1 MTDEA
6 AIRRAVKAASL
17 GNAMEWFDFGVYA
30 YLAATLGH
38 VFFPSGNDT
47 VQLLSSFA
55 TFAVAFLVRPLGGMF
70 FGPMGDRLGRKKVL
84 ALTMILMAAGTFAI
98 GLIPSYAS
106 IGFWAPVLLIAFRM
120 LQGFSTGGEYGG
132 ASTFIAEYAP
142 DRRRGYFGS
151 FLEVGT
157 LAGYVGA
164 AGLVTALTAWLGS
177 DAMEAWGWRVP
188 FLVAGPLGLVGLY
201 LRMRLDE
208 TPAFQR
214 LESDAAHPSEAA
226 DAVET
231 TTKGDLSKIFRQQWP
246 MLVLCVA
253 LVGAYNIAD
262 YMVLSYMPT
271 YLSDELGYSE
281 THGLLILLL
290 VMVLLMLIITRVGRL
305 NDRFGR
311 RPSPDGGH
319 AGLPL
324 PLPPGVP
331 ADRPGRDPGSH
342 GGHADAR
349 PVPGL
354 HARHHVGGAPGALP
368 DGRPLR
374 LPLGGLQPLHVPLRR
389 HDPLVITALIGAT
402 GSNLMPA
409 YYAMGAALVG
419 VVAVACMKETARQP
433 LEARPRRWRP
443 TRRRWRWSWPGP
455 RSRSSDAAAT
465 GAPATTTMVARAAVV
480 ELAVTL
486 GLGPSGVTPVRVR
499 VPPAAPERPAR
510 RVIGVQAVFRSG
522 AQPNSSRTTGTSA
535 RNALPRWLI
544 AFFSDGVSSAQVTSW
559 PSGWRIGS

>member
-1 MTDEA
+1 MPATDNAPAADPEALRRHPRLFRAVSRRKQPKLRRTDITVTDEA
-6 AIRRAVKAASL
+6 AVRRAVKAASL
-17 GNAMEWFDFGVYA
+17 GNAMEWFDFGIYA
-30 YLAATLGH
+30 YLAVTLGH
-38 VFFPSGNDT
+38 VFFPSGNET

-70 FGPMGDRLGRKKVL
+70 FGPMGDRIGRKKVL
-84 ALTMILMAAGTFAI
+84 ALTMILMAAGTLAI

-151 FLEVGT
+151 FLEFGT

-177 DAMEAWGWRVP
+177 DTMEAWGWRVP

-201 LRMRLDE
+201 LRMRLEE

-214 LESDAAHPSEAA
+214 LESDAAHPPEAA

-231 TTKGDLSKIFRQQWP
+231 TTKGELAKIFRQQWP

-253 LVGAYNIAD
+253 LVGAYNVAV

-290 VMVLLMLIITRVGRL
+290 LMVLLMLVITRVGRL

-311 RPSPDGGH
+311 KPVLMAGMLGFLLLSLPAFLLIGRGGIPAVA
-319 AGLPL
+319 AGMLML
-324 PLPPGVP
+324 
-331 ADRPGRDPGSH
+331 
-342 GGHADAR
+342 
-349 PVPGL
+349 GL
-354 HARHHVGGAPGALP
+354 SLVCLLATMSAALP
-368 DGRPLR
+368 ALFPTDVRYGSLSVGYN
-374 LPLGGLQPLHVPLRR
+374 LSTSLFGGTTPF
-389 HDPLVITALIGAT
+389 VITALISAT
-402 GSNLMPA
+402 GSNLVPA

-419 VVAVACMKETARQP
+419 VIAVACMKETARQP
-433 LEARPRRWRP
+433 LEGSPP
-443 TRRRWRWSWPGP
+443 SVETHEE
-455 RSRSSDAAAT
+455 AAQ
-465 GAPATTTMVARAAVV
+465 MVMARA
-480 ELAVTL
+480 
-486 GLGPSGVTPVRVR
+486 
-499 VPPAAPERPAR
+499 PEPK
-510 RVIGVQAVFRSG
+510 F
-522 AQPNSSRTTGTSA
+522 
-535 RNALPRWLI
+535 
-544 AFFSDGVSSAQVTSW
+544 
-559 PSGWRIGS
+559 